1 MIASV
6 PQFVD
11 TCYTGATGSLP
22 REPAGHTE
30 DTQENVMLLPEKRD
44 RDFLA

>member
-6 PQFVD
+6 LQFAG
-11 TCYTGATGSLP
+11 TCYIGATRSLP
-22 REPAGHTE
+22 RELVGHTE
-30 DTQENVMLLPEKRD
+30 DTQENVMLLSEKRD